1 RSREGRCRTKPAEE
15 WLAALEGVGVPAGKI
30 RTVPDAIRAAAEA
43 GLAATTKVPH
53 PTAGEVELMNS
64 PITVE
69 SGLRPAAA
77 PPLLGQHTAEVLN
90 ELGLDDSEIQRLA
103 DAGAIQLRTKN

>member
-1 RSREGRCRTKPAEE
+1 
-15 WLAALEGVGVPAGKI
+15 VPAGKI

-69 SGLRPAAA
+69 SGLRPPHA
-77 PPLLGQHTAEVLN
+77 PPLLGEHTAEVLQ
-90 ELGLDDSEIQRLA
+90 ELGLEDAEINRLA
-103 DAGAIQLRTKN
+103 GAGVVQLGTKN